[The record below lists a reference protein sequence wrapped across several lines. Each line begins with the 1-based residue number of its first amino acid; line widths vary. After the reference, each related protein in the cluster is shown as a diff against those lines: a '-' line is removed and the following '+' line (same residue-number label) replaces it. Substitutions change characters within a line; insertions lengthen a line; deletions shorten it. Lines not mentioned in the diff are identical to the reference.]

1 MKTKIPYMWGVFFYI
16 GFILVNIHYI
26 RYLNF
31 YITKSIPYLNLTV
44 DYSFYSNISLII
56 RIITFIS
63 NIIIFKI
70 RNKNP
75 VISTFY
81 IWTLLFILL
90 SHEHDIFTFLSSL
103 SISFISMLSLF
114 YYKKIEINK

>member
-1 MKTKIPYMWGVFFYI
+1 MKKNIPNIWGCFFYI

-31 YITKSIPYLNLTV
+31 YITKSIPYLNLIV

-56 RIITFIS
+56 RILTFIS

-75 VISTFY
+75 IISTFY

-103 SISFISMLSLF
+103 SISIISMLSLF
-114 YYKKIEINK
+114 FYKKIEINK